1 MATDSLKSDVEE
13 AHGKTLPAYVLV
25 TPAWN
30 EAEFIE
36 ETLRSMVAQTVLP
49 LKWVIVSDGSTDGTD
64 EIVRQYT
71 SRYDWIELVRTPERA
86 ERHFAGKVHAFN
98 AGWDRVKGLPYDIIG
113 NLDADISFEQDLME
127 FLLARFAS
135 DTELG
140 VAGTAF
146 IEDGAVLYDYDI
158 VSREDVSGQCQLFR
172 RQCFE
177 EIGGYTPS
185 KIGGI
190 RFHGSLCS
198 RHEGMDDPHLHGK
211 GVHPPPPGR
220 HCPEHDLFHP
230 LQERPEG
237 LLPGGASAVGGVPL
251 PLPDEEPAI
260 RDRRAAH
267 VRRVCVGVPPGGG
280 TSHVAGADRIPAQG
294 AVAAAEGNHPAPAYA
309 PFPQHGR
316 PHATVAGGC

>member
-190 RFHGSLCS
+190 DSMAVYAAAMKGWTTRTFTEKAFIHHRQVGTAQNTIYSTRF
-198 RHEGMDDPHLHGK
+198 K
-211 GVHPPPPGR
+211 NGR
-220 HCPEHDLFHP
+220 KDYCLGGHP
-230 LQERPEG
+230 LWEVFRCLYQMKNRPYVIGGLLMYAGYVWAYLQGAERPMSPELIEFRRREQLQRLKGIIRRLLMPPSPSTEG
-237 LLPGGASAVGGVPL
+237 
-251 PLPDEEPAI
+251 
-260 RDRRAAH
+260 RM
-267 VRRVCVGVPPGGG
+267 
-280 TSHVAGADRIPAQG
+280 Q
-294 AVAAAEGNHPAPAYA
+294 
-309 PFPQHGR
+309 Q
-316 PHATVAGGC
+316 